1 MIYAVIGGSK
11 GIGKCTVD
19 ILRAD
24 GHQVVDISRSG
35 DIKADIGKPEGR
47 KAAIDAVRQLFPDGI
62 DGLVANAGIPG
73 GIRGQTAAD
82 VISVNYF
89 GCIAI
94 IEGLYDLLEKK
105 QGNVVVTTSASI
117 AYGPRSKYNIDAL
130 LTSCDDEQR
139 LREFAMELEEGGHS
153 FLMYNSTKH
162 ALTRWVKRVAS
173 SWAARGVIINAVAPG
188 GVDTDIIPNMKTG
201 PLFDTVT
208 MANPMPTVYKDRDL
222 MTPESIAETIAFMV
236 SPKARGNCGTV
247 VYCDGGSSAIVNTE
261 IYY

>member
-1 MIYAVIGGSK
+1 MIYVVIGGSK

-19 ILRAD
+19 ILRSA
-24 GHQVVDISRSG
+24 GHTVVDVSRSG
-35 DIKADIGKPEGR
+35 DIKADIGKPTYR
-47 KAAIDAVRQLFPDGI
+47 RAVIDVVHTMFPDGI

-89 GCIAI
+89 GCVKI
-94 IEGLYDLLEKK
+94 IEGLFDLLEKK
-105 QGNVVVTTSASI
+105 RGNVVVTTSASI
-117 AYGPRSKYNIDAL
+117 AYGRRSKYNIDAL
-130 LTSCDDEQR
+130 LTSCDDEER

-153 FLMYNSTKH
+153 FWMYSSTKH
-162 ALTRWVKRVAS
+162 ALTRWVKRVSA

-208 MANPMPTVYKDRDL
+208 MANPMPTVYANRDL